1 MRRDQKTKRMRT
13 SRTSANGLDLIQTMS
28 LTRMSLVYFKSWF
41 LRLFAKKS
49 ATSRTLRSKSLK
61 VSTSH
66 SRKRSLFSINRWW
79 SLAWFIIFSAWP
91 NVVVF
96 YNLHFGLPVELCN
109 SLLLYA
115 GAAATGPL
123 TVYLFSGVR
132 PTQDSNEGKV
142 I

>member
-13 SRTSANGLDLIQTMS
+13 SRTSASGLDLIQTTS
-28 LTRMSLVYFKSWF
+28 LMRMSLVYFRSWF
-41 LRLFAKKS
+41 QQLFAKKS
-49 ATSRTLRSKSLK
+49 VTNRTLRKQSLK
-61 VSTSH
+61 ASTSQ
-66 SRKRSLFSINRWW
+66 SRKRSLFSTNRWW
-79 SLAWFIIFSAWP
+79 SLAWFCIFSAWP

-96 YNLHFGLPVELCN
+96 YNLHWGLPVELCN

-123 TVYLFSGVR
+123 TVYLFSGVK
-132 PTQDSNEGKV
+132 PEQYSSKDTA